1 MRTVKIF
8 DTTLR
13 DGEQMPGVSLP
24 PVYKVQI
31 AKALDRLGVDVIE
44 AGFPAISKG
53 EFEAVKE
60 ISSLDLRAEICGLAR
75 IVKEDIDSA
84 INAGVDIVHVF
95 TPTSRIQVEHTLKLS
110 RDEIVERSVECVE
123 YVKSQG
129 LKCMF
134 SAMDATRTELDYLIR
149 IYKAVEDAKVDIINI
164 PDTVGVATPFKFHE
178 LVKKLRSE
186 LKVLIDVH
194 CHNDFGLAVANS
206 YSAVLAGA
214 DEVQV
219 TVNGIGERAGNA
231 SLEQVVMILHSI
243 EGIKTN
249 IKTELLFDTSKLV
262 ERLTGVKMPPNTPI
276 IGENAFSHESG
287 IHAHGVIKESS
298 TFEPGVLKPEMV
310 GHRRRIVIGKHAG
323 RFQIKK
329 MLEDAGYLVDE
340 SSLNKIFEKVKELGD
355 KGKKVTDRDLFT
367 ITEIVLGELKKEEK
381 VVSVDEITV
390 ITGNKITPT
399 AVINAEVFGEK
410 KVASAIGVGP
420 VDASLKAV
428 TQLVGGGVHIRE
440 FKLDAI
446 SGGSDAIAEV
456 YVTVEDDKGNVFTSR
471 GAAQDI
477 VMASFDAVINAVNYL
492 LLMRRRKS

>member
-1 MRTVKIF
+1 MKVISIF

-24 PVYKVQI
+24 PFYKVQI

-44 AGFPAISKG
+44 AGFPSASKG
-53 EFEAVKE
+53 EFESVKE
-60 ISSLDLRAEICGLAR
+60 ISSLGLNAEICGLAR

-84 INAGVDIVHVF
+84 IDANVDMVHIF
-95 TPTSRIQVEHTLKLS
+95 TPTSKIQIEHTLKLNY
-110 RDEIVERSVECVE
+110 DEIIARSVDCVE
-123 YVKSQG
+123 YIKSHG

-134 SAMDATRTELDYLIR
+134 SAMDATRTDFEFLKK

-164 PDTVGVATPFKFHE
+164 PDTVGVATPFKFYE
-178 LVKKLRSE
+178 LVKKLREE
-186 LKVLIDVH
+186 LKVKIDVH
-194 CHNDFGLAVANS
+194 CHNDFGLAVANT
-206 YSAVLAGA
+206 YAAVLAGA

-249 IKTELLFDTSKLV
+249 IKTELLYDTSKLV

-276 IGENAFSHESG
+276 VGENAFSHESG
-287 IHAHGVIKESS
+287 IHAHGVLKEAS
-298 TFEPGVLKPEMV
+298 TFEPGILKPEMV

-323 RFQIKK
+323 RYQIKK
-329 MLEDAGYLVDE
+329 ILEDAGYSVSEDA
-340 SSLNKIFEKVKELGD
+340 LNKIFEKVKEMGD

-367 ITEIVLGELKKEEK
+367 ITEIVLGEMVAEERA
-381 VVSVDEITV
+381 VEVEEITV
-390 ITGNKITPT
+390 ITGNKVTPT
-399 AVINAEVFGEK
+399 AVVNAKVFGDK
-410 KVASAIGVGP
+410 RVASAIGVGP

-428 TQLVGGGVHIRE
+428 LQLVGGKMQIRE

-456 YVTVEDDKGNVFTSR
+456 YVTVEDENGHVFTSR
-471 GAAQDI
+471 GASQDI
-477 VMASFDAVINAVNYL
+477 VMASFDAVVNAVNF
-492 LLMRRRKS
+492 LMRRRK